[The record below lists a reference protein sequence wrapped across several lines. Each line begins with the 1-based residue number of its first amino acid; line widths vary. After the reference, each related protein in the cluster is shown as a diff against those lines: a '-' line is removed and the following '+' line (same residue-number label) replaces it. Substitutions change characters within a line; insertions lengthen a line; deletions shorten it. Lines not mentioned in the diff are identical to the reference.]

1 LGCFVNI
8 KYRYRVI
15 FYNIMTERSYS
26 TRIREIRVSKGLKI
40 ASFARELRVPR
51 STLVGWEEGKGVSID
66 VLPRLRDRFDVNLD
80 WFLTGEGAMFLSE
93 TSDSDVIANSEVFLN
108 KDSPHSVVGIN
119 NRVTMYPKE
128 AVVPVPEPE
137 EINQRVQ
144 AMTVFEIP
152 LLTREQVLHFDPARE
167 IPDPKAHS
175 GDYPNYTLVPMP
187 RRFQDYSTDLRAMV
201 VFNGLMAPLLA
212 PGDVAV
218 FQATGWLGDGVYVY
232 RVNGDLHIGHVRL
245 VKGQYL
251 VANEAKPEAEVAY
264 DTETFGAIGRVR
276 AVVREIG

>member
-1 LGCFVNI
+1 MTNIGFPERVKELLKTLGLNQSAFSAQI
-8 KYRYRVI
+8 GLSQGVI
-15 FYNIMTERSYS
+15 SEFAN
-26 TRIREIRVSKGLKI
+26 G
-40 ASFARELRVPR
+40 AREPSKDFMFRLSKLGVSLDWFITGNGKMFLSLEGITPIEGNIGGSINALWNAGSVGNNNVTVVSPSVAVDEDVREESRMELRND
-51 STLVGWEEGKGVSID
+51 GVSIF
-66 VLPRLRDRFDVNLD
+66 R
-80 WFLTGEGAMFLSE
+80 
-93 TSDSDVIANSEVFLN
+93 
-108 KDSPHSVVGIN
+108 
-119 NRVTMYPKE
+119 
-128 AVVPVPEPE
+128 
-137 EINQRVQ
+137 
-144 AMTVFEIP
+144 IP
-152 LLTREQVLHFDPARE
+152 LLTKEQVLHFDPEKE

-175 GDYPNYTLVPMP
+175 GSYPDYTLVPMP

-232 RVNGDLHIGHVRL
+232 RVNGDLHIGHIRL

-251 VANEAKPEAEVAY
+251 ITEEAKSEAEVAC

>member
-1 LGCFVNI
+1 MQKISN
-8 KYRYRVI
+8 R
-15 FYNIMTERSYS
+15 
-26 TRIREIRVSKGLKI
+26 LKI
-40 ASFARELRVPR
+40 IRLEQGKTQLEMATCVGIPQGTWSNYESGKTEIPVHVILKLKELGY
-51 STLVGWEEGKGVSID
+51 SISWIAKGDGSPNTNEPDSHVAPVSD
-66 VLPRLRDRFDVNLD
+66 
-80 WFLTGEGAMFLSE
+80 E
-93 TSDSDVIANSEVFLN
+93 TVIANSGVVIN
-108 KDSPHSVVGIN
+108 KPSPHSVAQVGVN
-119 NRVTMYPKE
+119 NRVTMYPPKE
-128 AVVPVPEPE
+128 AVVPVSEFE
-137 EINQRVQ
+137 EVNQTVQ

-152 LLTREQVLHFDPARE
+152 LLTKEQVLHFDPVRE

-175 GDYPNYTLVPMP
+175 GDYQDYTLAPMP

-201 VFNGLMAPLLA
+201 VFNGLMTPLLA

-232 RVNGDLHIGHVRL
+232 RVNGDLHISHVRL

-251 VANEAKPEAEVAY
+251 VANEAKPEVEVAY